1 MSNLHQLQ
9 QQNQALTILNTIAQN
24 LNKEVHLEKA
34 LNSALQ
40 QITQLLQLKTA
51 WIWLFNADTQ
61 MAYIAAAIN
70 LPPIFTQQPE
80 LLTGWCWCIEKYLT
94 GTGKE
99 LKTAY
104 NISEITCSRLENLR
118 KGTDGLRYHASV
130 PLQSHQEQKIG
141 ILNVVS
147 ENSQELAPPTLELLR
162 TIGDMLSI
170 AIERAKLFE
179 NSHQLGIMQERNRLA
194 REIHD
199 TIAQGL
205 TALSL
210 KLETIDAFL
219 EMDVH
224 NPKIP
229 ELVRQSLQL
238 TKSNLE
244 EARRSVLDLR
254 ATPLQDSTLLE
265 ALEILVEETAN
276 NHDLKVTF
284 QPLGTYQKLPL
295 RTEMALYRIAQEAVQ
310 NVIKHAAAQYLT
322 VQLKYQTDSVVLKV
336 EDDGVGFD
344 IAPKSISTQG
354 FGLLGISE
362 RVKLLKGKMELKS
375 ELGAGTVLEVE
386 VNILVCTRL

>member
-1 MSNLHQLQ
+1 MPNLNQLQ

-34 LNSALQ
+34 LHSALQ
-40 QITQLLQLKTA
+40 QITQLLELKTA
-51 WIWLFNADTQ
+51 WIWLFNADTK
-61 MAYIAAAIN
+61 MAYIAAAIH
-70 LPPIFTQQPE
+70 LPPIFTNKPE

-104 NISEITCSRLENLR
+104 NISEITCSRLQNLK

-130 PLQSHQEQKIG
+130 PLQSHKGQKIG

-147 ENSQELAPPTLELLR
+147 ENSQELAPQTLELLH

-179 NSHQLGIMQERNRLA
+179 NSRQLGIMQERNRLA

-219 EMDVH
+219 EMDAQH
-224 NPKIP
+224 PKIP
-229 ELVRQSLQL
+229 QLVRQSLQL
-238 TKSNLE
+238 TKNNLE

-254 ATPLQDSTLLE
+254 ATPLQDCSLLE
-265 ALEILVEETAN
+265 ALENLCKEVIEEN
-276 NHDLKVTF
+276 KLEVDF
-284 QPLGTYQKLPL
+284 QALGTFQKLPL
-295 RTEMALYRIAQEAVQ
+295 RTEMALYRIAQEAIQ
-310 NVIKHAAAQYLT
+310 NVLKHAAAHKMTL
-322 VQLKYQTDSVVLKV
+322 QLKYKVDAVALQV
-336 EDDGVGFD
+336 EDNGKGFETEENQ
-344 IAPKSISTQG
+344 ANNG
-354 FGLLGISE
+354 FGLLGIGE

-375 ELGAGTVLEVE
+375 RVGLGTVLWVE
-386 VNILVCTRL
+386 VNTK

>member
-1 MSNLHQLQ
+1 MSNLNQLQ
-9 QQNQALTILNTIAQN
+9 EQNQALTILNIIAQN
-24 LNKEVHLEKA
+24 LNKEVQLEKA
-34 LNSALQ
+34 LHSALQ
-40 QITQLLQLKTA
+40 QIAQLLELKTA
-51 WIWLFNADTQ
+51 WIWLFNADTK

-70 LPPIFTQQPE
+70 LPPIFDEKPE

-104 NISEITCSRLENLR
+104 NISEITCTRLQNLE

-130 PLQSHQEQKIG
+130 PLQSHEGQKIG

-147 ENSQELAPPTLELLR
+147 ENSQELASQTLELLR

-179 NSHQLGIMQERNRLA
+179 NSRQLGIMQERNRLA

-210 KLETIDAFL
+210 KLETIEAFL
-219 EMDVH
+219 EMDTQH
-224 NPKIP
+224 PKIP
-229 ELVRQSLQL
+229 QLVSQSLQL
-238 TKSNLE
+238 TKNNLE

-254 ATPLQDSTLLE
+254 ASPLQDCTLLE
-265 ALEILVEETAN
+265 ALENLCKEVAKDSNLEADFQT
-276 NHDLKVTF
+276 LGTF
-284 QPLGTYQKLPL
+284 QKLSL
-295 RTEMALYRIAQEAVQ
+295 RIEMALYRIAQEAIQ
-310 NVIKHAAAQYLT
+310 NVVKHAAAKKMTL
-322 VQLKYQTDSVVLKV
+322 QLKYQTDAVSLQV
-336 EDDGVGFD
+336 EDDGKGFET
-344 IAPKSISTQG
+344 KGNQSTKG
-354 FGLLGISE
+354 FGLLGIGE

-375 ELGAGTVLEVE
+375 RVGVGTVLWVE
-386 VNILVCTRL
+386 VGWK

>member
-1 MSNLHQLQ
+1 MPNLHQLQ

-34 LNSALQ
+34 LNCALQ

-51 WIWLFNADTQ
+51 WIWLFNADTHK
-61 MAYIAAAIN
+61 AYIAAAIN
-70 LPPIFTQQPE
+70 LPPIFNEKPE

-104 NISEITCSRLENLR
+104 NISEITCSRLQNLK

-130 PLQSHQEQKIG
+130 PLQSHQGQKIG

-147 ENSQELAPPTLELLR
+147 ENTQELAPQTLELLR

-179 NSHQLGIMQERNRLA
+179 NSQQLGIMQERNRLA

-219 EMDVH
+219 EMDAQH
-224 NPKIP
+224 PKIP
-229 ELVRQSLQL
+229 QLVRQSLQL

-265 ALEILVEETAN
+265 ALENLLAETSK
-276 NHDLKVTF
+276 NHSLKVNF
-284 QPLGTYQKLPL
+284 QPLGTYQKLSL
-295 RTEMALYRIAQEAVQ
+295 RIEMTQYRIAQEAVQ
-310 NVIKHAAAQYLT
+310 NVVKHAAAKHLT
-322 VQLKYQTDSVVLKV
+322 LQLKYQSDSVVLQV
-336 EDDGVGFD
+336 EDDGIGFEVD
-344 IAPKSISTQG
+344 SISSQG

-375 ELGAGTVLEVE
+375 ELGVGTSLSIEVG
-386 VNILVCTRL
+386 ID

>member
-1 MSNLHQLQ
+1 MSNIYRLQ

-51 WIWLFNADTQ
+51 WIWLFNADTK

-70 LPPIFTQQPE
+70 LPPVFEEKPE

-130 PLQSHQEQKIG
+130 PLITHEQQKLG

-147 ENSQELAPPTLELLR
+147 ENSQELAPQTLELLH

-179 NSHQLGIMQERNRLA
+179 NSRQLGIMQERNRLA

-210 KLETIDAFL
+210 KLETIDAYL
-219 EMDVH
+219 EIDAH

-229 ELVRQSLQL
+229 ELVRQSLEL

-254 ATPLQDSTLLE
+254 ATPLQDATLLE
-265 ALEILVEETAN
+265 ALENLVEETIN
-276 NHDLKVTF
+276 SHKIKVVF

-310 NVIKHAAAQYLT
+310 NVAKHAAAKRLIL
-322 VQLKYQTDSVVLKV
+322 QLKYQMDSVVLKI

-344 IAPKSISTQG
+344 VASNLISSQG

-375 ELGAGTVLEVE
+375 ELGVGTVLKVE
-386 VNILVCTRL
+386 IAE

>member
-1 MSNLHQLQ
+1 MMANLEKLQ
-9 QQNQALTILNTIAQN
+9 QQNQALTILNTIAQG

-34 LNSALQ
+34 LNAALQ
-40 QITQLLQLKTA
+40 QITKLLQLKTA
-51 WIWLFNADTQ
+51 WIWLFNSDTQ
-61 MAYIAAAIN
+61 MAYMAAAIH
-70 LPPIFTQQPE
+70 LPPIFEQQPE

-104 NISEITCSRLENLR
+104 NISEITCSRLQNLQ

-130 PLQSHQEQKIG
+130 PLQSHEQQKIG

-147 ENSQELAPPTLELLR
+147 ENSQELAPQTLELLH

-170 AIERAKLFE
+170 AIERARLFE
-179 NSHQLGIMQERNRLA
+179 NSRQLGIMQERNRLA

-210 KLETIDAFL
+210 KLETIEAFL
-219 EMDVH
+219 EVNTQH
-224 NPKIP
+224 PKIP

-238 TKSNLE
+238 TQSNLE

-254 ATPLQDSTLLE
+254 ATPLQDCTLLE
-265 ALEILVEETAN
+265 ALENFCNEIKT
-276 NHDLKVTF
+276 NHGLQTHF

-295 RTEMALYRIAQEAVQ
+295 RTEMTLYRIAQEAVQ
-310 NVIKHAAAQYLT
+310 NVVKHAAANNLT
-322 VQLKYQTDSVVLKV
+322 LQLKYQTDSVVLQV
-336 EDDGVGFD
+336 EDDGRGFET
-344 IAPKSISTQG
+344 ATATQG

-375 ELGAGTVLEVE
+375 ELGVGTVLSVE
-386 VNILVCTRL
+386 MPQ